1 MALPGV
7 NSTLKR
13 LRSRYKLIII
23 NEDTYNEVVNFKLTR
38 LGVYM
43 TLSTIFVLLV
53 GITVAL
59 IMFTPL
65 KLYIPGFG
73 ESQKTKQFE
82 TLKLRADSLEENLIQ
97 KQQYIDNIERV
108 LKGTIT
114 PRDTTVLHLKSDEK
128 TPD

>member
-23 NEDTYNEVVNFKLTR
+23 NEDTYHEVVNFKLTR
-38 LGVYM
+38 GSVYV
-43 TLSTIFVLLV
+43 TLSTLFVMLV

-59 IMFTPL
+59 ILFTPL
-65 KLYIPGFG
+65 KLYVPGFG

-82 TLKLRADSLEENLIQ
+82 TLKMRADSLEQNLIK
-97 KQQYIDNIERV
+97 KQQYIDDIEKV
-108 LKGTIT
+108 LKGNIM
-114 PRDTTVLHLKSDEK
+114 PRDTTTLHLKSPEK
-128 TPD
+128 SND

>member
-23 NEDTYNEVVNFKLTR
+23 NEDTYHEVVNFKLTR
-38 LGVYM
+38 WSVYV
-43 TLSTIFVLLV
+43 TLSTLFVMLV

-59 IMFTPL
+59 ILFTPL
-65 KLYIPGFG
+65 KLYVPGFG

-82 TLKLRADSLEENLIQ
+82 TLKMRADSLEQNLIK
-97 KQQYIDNIERV
+97 KQQYIDDIEKV
-108 LKGTIT
+108 LKGNIM
-114 PRDTTVLHLKSDEK
+114 PREIGRASCRE
-128 TPD
+128 